1 MTTGWFRA
9 LIDKGGLKEMRDLSA
24 RLKFISEAE
33 RLKNV
38 LRRSHTSEGR
48 QESTAEHTWRL
59 CLLAMVFEDELPGL
73 DFAKILKMCV
83 VHDLGEAINGDVPAV
98 LLEASRDKSRQERQD
113 LVALME
119 GLSQEL
125 RDTFLSLWDEYEK
138 AASPEAVA
146 VKALDKLETLI
157 QHNQGT
163 NPPDF
168 VDYVFNLSY
177 GKKYTDAVPLFAEIR
192 RLVDKDTERR
202 AAGPGNK
209 G

>member
-1 MTTGWFRA
+1 MKD
-9 LIDKGGLKEMRDLSA
+9 INA

-33 RLKNV
+33 RLKDV

-59 CLLAMVFEDELPGL
+59 CLLAMAFEDKLPGL
-73 DFAKILKMCV
+73 DFSKVLKMCV

-98 LLEASRDKSRQERQD
+98 LTEASRDKSQRERRD

-119 GLSQEL
+119 GLSPEL
-125 RDTFLSLWDEYEK
+125 RDTFLSLWDEYEE
-138 AASPEAVA
+138 AASPEAVV

-157 QHNQGT
+157 QHNQGA

-168 VDYVFNLSY
+168 VDYEFNLSY

-192 RLVDKDTERR
+192 RLIDEDTQRR
-202 AAGPGNK
+202 AATSERHT
-209 G
+209 